1 DSWAN
6 THPNSTGTGAGV
18 GSTASGAMNTAASMT
33 YNAASVSA
41 GAAQMAYGTAV
52 GDESHKK
59 AGKEAVWGKDV

>member
-1 DSWAN
+1 
-6 THPNSTGTGAGV
+6 
-18 GSTASGAMNTAASMT
+18 MNTAASMA
-33 YNAASVSA
+33 YSAAGVAA